1 MSKLKELW
9 ARLDVKYAT
18 IGGAIVVTT
27 TLGTCHFTGPSEEL
41 AEPVLEEPAG
51 EVKPEEAEVEAEP
64 V

>member
-27 TLGTCHFTGPSEEL
+27 TLGTCHLSGPSEEST
-41 AEPVLEEPAG
+41 EPVLEEPA
-51 EVKPEEAEVEAEP
+51 EEAKPEEAEAEAEP
-64 V
+64 A